1 MKKLILF
8 SIWVF
13 IFAGFQFLMNCSKPL
28 ESINENGQIPADTVT
43 DTVAVIDTVV
53 VIDTIS
59 VADTMFCARL
69 NSQRQ
74 EIVWMLQNQEGY
86 FSLEFVA
93 AIERE
98 LNSQTLMIDID
109 DQQFQWRLAEDLR
122 LMIET
127 YFEQDAIIRI
137 TSIPPHAYG
146 QAIDI
151 CLRVRAP

>member
-28 ESINENGQIPADTVT
+28 DSISENEQTSS
-43 DTVAVIDTVV
+43 DTVAVVDTL
-53 VIDTIS
+53 IF
-59 VADTMFCARL
+59 ADTMFCARL

-98 LNSQTLMIDID
+98 LNSQTLMLDID
-109 DQQFQWRLAEDLR
+109 DQQFQWRLAEDPR
-122 LMIET
+122 FMIEG

-137 TSIPPHAYG
+137 TSNPPHAYG
-146 QAIDI
+146 QAVDI
-151 CLRVRAP
+151 CLSVRAH

>member
-8 SIWVF
+8 SVWIL
-13 IFAGFQFLMNCSKPL
+13 IFVGFQSLMNCSKPL
-28 ESINENGQIPADTVT
+28 DSIGESGQTSS
-43 DTVAVIDTVV
+43 DTVAVVDTL
-53 VIDTIS
+53 II
-59 VADTMFCARL
+59 ADTMFCARL

-74 EIVWMLQNQEGY
+74 EIVWMLQNQDGY

-93 AIERE
+93 AIERVG
-98 LNSQTLMIDID
+98 NSQTLMIDID
-109 DQQFQWRLAEDLR
+109 DQQFHWRLAEDPR
-122 LMIET
+122 LMIEM

>member
-13 IFAGFQFLMNCSKPL
+13 ICAGFQFLMNCSKPL
-28 ESINENGQIPADTVT
+28 DSINENGQFPADTVT
-43 DTVAVIDTVV
+43 DTVAVIDTIV

-98 LNSQTLMIDID
+98 PNSQTLMIDID
-109 DQQFQWRLAEDLR
+109 GQQFQWRLAEDLTF
-122 LMIET
+122 MIEM

-137 TSIPPHAYG
+137 TSNPPHAYG
-146 QAIDI
+146 QAVDI